1 MKRTDFDVFLKF
13 RLGFEAC
20 SNWFKFTRAL
30 LHNLFHFS
38 FSSIWIDH
46 SNGFIMFFNL
56 GNSHHCDR
64 IIVKIGAVIEL
75 IRKVKTPILS
85 LSELS
90 TSIVRAVCSNK
101 AANNGWVWFSLFFHK
116 TLWVYLRWQI
126 NSLYCCSRYRC

>member
-1 MKRTDFDVFLKF
+1 
-13 RLGFEAC
+13 
-20 SNWFKFTRAL
+20 
-30 LHNLFHFS
+30 
-38 FSSIWIDH
+38 
-46 SNGFIMFFNL
+46 MFFNL

-101 AANNGWVWFSLFFHK
+101 AANNG
-116 TLWVYLRWQI
+116 
-126 NSLYCCSRYRC
+126 